1 MEELLI
7 SISNYGFPMVVS
19 AYLLV
24 RVEQKLDALT
34 VSIRSL
40 AGVID
45 IRRPVS

>member
-7 SISNYGFPMVVS
+7 SFSNYGFPMVVS

-34 VSIRSL
+34 ISIKSL
-40 AGVID
+40 TGVIEVG
-45 IRRPVS
+45 RTT

>member
-1 MEELLI
+1 MV
-7 SISNYGFPMVVS
+7 SFSNYGFPMVVS

-34 VSIRSL
+34 ISIKSL

-45 IRRPVS
+45 NGRKE